1 MRFNEMTLN
10 DGDGSS
16 LLKTFRS
23 SKVKTGKRTFWE
35 HHHTV
40 CELSTICS
48 GAGRY
53 TVSGKEY
60 DFAKG
65 DVFLFGS
72 NEVHC
77 ITDISPKIPFEL
89 LNIQFEPRVLWSGNG
104 TYGVKLLQIF
114 FNRSSL
120 FENRIER
127 ENPATERVRS
137 GIFALER
144 ELEEQKFGYEI
155 KAKIMLLN
163 MLLSLSRD
171 YGYINETGDGQA
183 VTADALKQLELAAN
197 YIDKNLDR
205 EITLDEIAKQAA
217 MNKTYFSTTFKRV
230 NGISPWDYIT
240 IKRVEQAVM
249 LIKTTSLTKLEIAEK
264 CGFNS
269 SSNFYKAFRKITGR
283 SPKDFLSS

>member
-77 ITDISPKIPFEL
+77 ITDIFPEIPFEL

-114 FNRSSL
+114 FNRSIL

-127 ENPATERVRS
+127 ENPATERIRS

-183 VTADALKQLELAAN
+183 VTAGALKQLELAAN